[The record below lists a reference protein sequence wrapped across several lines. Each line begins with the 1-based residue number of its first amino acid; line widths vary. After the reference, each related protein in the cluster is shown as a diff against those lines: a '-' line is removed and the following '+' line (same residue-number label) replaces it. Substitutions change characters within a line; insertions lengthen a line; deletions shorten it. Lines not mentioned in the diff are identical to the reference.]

1 MRKSDLNL
9 FTPNSESVCR
19 IMDGSTNA
27 YLREARIIEEFLKSI
42 EPNYNA
48 ALAKVIEGKI
58 DRESIYVIAGFAAY
72 VITCSPTGM
81 RLNVQP
87 LEALVEELAIGADE
101 RGLIPLPPQELGGRH
116 LAELL
121 QAGDIEINVD
131 PKYPQALGISQ
142 IFGLVA
148 AFGNFEWDVLLN
160 RFEDSPFFT
169 SDYPIAIEQGDD
181 PRLVNRI
188 VPLAPNLAVRIK
200 PNFKVDR
207 RRADF
212 SCKHFRCRMRTASR
226 KEVAAINRAIVQ
238 CAEDAIF
245 YRDNLLWCR
254 SLLRGTVTIELS
266 RSLTGCQPRMDR
278 CSLQRTRS

>member
-1 MRKSDLNL
+1 M
-9 FTPNSESVCR
+9 
-19 IMDGSTNA
+19 
-27 YLREARIIEEFLKSI
+27 
-42 EPNYNA
+42 
-48 ALAKVIEGKI
+48 
-58 DRESIYVIAGFAAY
+58 
-72 VITCSPTGM
+72 
-81 RLNVQP
+81 
-87 LEALVEELAIGADE
+87 
-101 RGLIPLPPQELGGRH
+101 IPLPPQELGGRH

-245 YRDNLLWCR
+245 YRDNLLWVPKFIAR
-254 SLLRGTVTIELS
+254 NRHYRIEQITHRLPAENGSLLITTHKI
-266 RSLTGCQPRMDR
+266 MNA
-278 CSLQRTRS
+278 TR